1 MSLSLVGCGAGKW
14 TWVKEMEVELCS
26 PDRRS
31 ASSTSEAP
39 SQLLG
44 HGLYPSSQRLTVW
57 GANVYETGS
66 ENQALKLCDIDH
78 SRGIQIR
85 DKSMWICFLGKAS

>member
-1 MSLSLVGCGAGKW
+1 MGLGSELE
-14 TWVKEMEVELCS
+14 VKKMELELCS
-26 PDRRS
+26 PVKRS
-31 ASSTSEAP
+31 TSSTLEAP
-39 SQLLG
+39 SQLLR

-57 GANVYETGS
+57 EASVYETCS

>member
-1 MSLSLVGCGAGKW
+1 MGLGSGLG
-14 TWVKEMEVELCS
+14 VKEMEVELCS
-26 PDRRS
+26 PVRRS
-31 ASSTSEAP
+31 ASSTLEAP

>member
-1 MSLSLVGCGAGKW
+1 MGLGSELG
-14 TWVKEMEVELCS
+14 VKEMELELCS
-26 PDRRS
+26 PVRRS
-31 ASSTSEAP
+31 TSSTLEAP
-39 SQLLG
+39 SQLLR
-44 HGLYPSSQRLTVW
+44 HGLYPSSQRLTAW
-57 GANVYETGS
+57 EAGVYETGS